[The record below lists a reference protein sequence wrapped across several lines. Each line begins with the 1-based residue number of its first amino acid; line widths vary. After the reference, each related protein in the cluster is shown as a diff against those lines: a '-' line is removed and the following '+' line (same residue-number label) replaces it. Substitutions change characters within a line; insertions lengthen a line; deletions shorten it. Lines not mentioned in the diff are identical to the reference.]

1 MVVSIDKA
9 VIARLNYSGRRF
21 EILIDPYKALELKRG
36 MKVDMNDILAYPAV
50 YKDVRSTENVP
61 ESELQKAF
69 GTTDVFKIAEKII
82 KEGEIQLTT
91 EQRRQMVEQK
101 RNQIANIISK
111 RGINP
116 QTNSP
121 HPPQRILNVMEKSG
135 VNIDPFL
142 DAESQIEKVLKEIK
156 PIIPISFQKVIIQIK
171 IPAQYAGKSY
181 SILKNYGSLTDE
193 KWLNDGSLQVNLK
206 ILAGMQDELFEKVSS
221 LTHGQFESKIIKR
234 EEYGS

>member
-1 MVVSIDKA
+1 
-9 VIARLNYSGRRF
+9 
-21 EILIDPYKALELKRG
+21 
-36 MKVDMNDILAYPAV
+36 MNDILAYPAV

-135 VNIDPFL
+135 VNIDPF
-142 DAESQIEKVLKEIK
+142 S
-156 PIIPISFQKVIIQIK
+156 
-171 IPAQYAGKSY
+171 AQYAGKSY